1 MQMTPPLSMIP
12 ATSHFQVP
20 MPQMT
25 GAYQQAMFGG
35 QFHGHFPASPQFVS
49 QGYSGGNDQ
58 GQQQPSQALEV
69 ERMKNDTQI
78 MFTDATKLASGL
90 REWVLKRQMEIMIR
104 DGVHSNAG
112 DSGNND
118 SRG

>member
-1 MQMTPPLSMIP
+1 MTPPLSMIP

-58 GQQQPSQALEV
+58 GQQQPSLEMA
-69 ERMKNDTQI
+69 MK
-78 MFTDATKLASGL
+78 MKWRRFRLARYL
-90 REWVLKRQMEIMIR
+90 NLKGRRKVHVIEAR
-104 DGVHSNAG
+104 DMRSKRIVC
-112 DSGNND
+112 
-118 SRG
+118 